1 LNILGK
7 RQVTLK
13 LIPDVDG
20 RPKVAQLVCFSMVGI
35 AVKGSWIGPGRLHLV
50 PHVNARVADLPVHR
64 VIEARHMVAHA
75 RLAESV
81 GVPKDHIFV
90 MENGQC
96 LELTA
101 GSAAISEHV
110 DSGVVYV
117 DGLSVGDVGTVVLRD
132 RQQLAQDGIAMI
144 VVTID
149 GQNGRVIGE
158 AELVTRGIV
167 FGAGSD
173 GLLDDAKA
181 RLAKTLAKTSGE
193 GATDQRVIK
202 NALRESLSKFMWENL
217 RRRPMVI
224 PIVMEV

>member
-1 LNILGK
+1 MLNMTK
-7 RQVTLK
+7 PRYFV
-13 LIPDVDG
+13 
-20 RPKVAQLVCFSMVGI
+20 
-35 AVKGSWIGPGRLHLV
+35 
-50 PHVNARVADLPVHR
+50 PVHG
-64 VIEARHMVAHA
+64 EARHMVAHA

-202 NALRESLSKFMWENL
+202 NALRESLSQFMWENL